1 MGHASKPNFSHSAQ
15 QAQQWVNELAADL
28 GWPENLS
35 HRLMRAVLQA
45 LRDWLSPEEAAD
57 FSSQLP
63 EMIRGIYFEG
73 WDPAKS
79 PAVERDKRDFV
90 LRISKALNE
99 QPEVDIEEGIAAV
112 FRLLDRHL
120 SHGEIVQVK
129 NSMRKSLRHL
139 WPE

>member
-57 FSSQLP
+57 LSSQLP

-90 LRISKALNE
+90 LRISKSLNE

-120 SHGEIVQVK
+120 SHGEIIQVK
-129 NSMRKSLRHL
+129 NSMRKSLRQL

>member
-1 MGHASKPNFSHSAQ
+1 MSHASSSSFSHAAQ
-15 QAQQWVNELAADL
+15 QAQQWANELAADL
-28 GWPENLS
+28 GWPEHRA
-35 HRLMRAVLQA
+35 HRLMKAVLPT

-57 FSSQLP
+57 LSSQLP
-63 EMIRGIYFEG
+63 EVIRGIYFEG

-90 LRISKALNE
+90 LRISKSLNE

>member
-57 FSSQLP
+57 LSSQLP

-90 LRISKALNE
+90 LRISKSLNE

-120 SHGEIVQVK
+120 SHGEIIQVK

>member
-1 MGHASKPNFSHSAQ
+1 MGHASEPNFSHSAQ
-15 QAQQWVNELAADL
+15 QAQRWVNELAADL
-28 GWPENLS
+28 DCPVNFA

-57 FSSQLP
+57 LSSQLP

-73 WDPAKS
+73 WDPARS
-79 PAVERDKRDFV
+79 PAWERDKRDLV
-90 LRISKALNE
+90 LRISKSLDD
-99 QPEVDIEEGIAAV
+99 QPEFDIEEGIAAV

-120 SHGEIVQVK
+120 SYGDIVQIK
-129 NSMRKSLRHL
+129 NSMRKALRRL

>member
-35 HRLMRAVLQA
+35 HRLMRSVLQA

-57 FSSQLP
+57 LSSQLP

-73 WDPAKS
+73 WNPGRS
-79 PAVERDKRDFV
+79 PARERDKRDFA
-90 LRISKALNE
+90 LRISKSLDD
-99 QPEVDIEEGIAAV
+99 QPEIDIEEGIAAV

>member
-57 FSSQLP
+57 LSSQLP

-90 LRISKALNE
+90 LRISKSLNE

>member
-57 FSSQLP
+57 LSSQLP

-90 LRISKALNE
+90 LRISKSLNE

-129 NSMRKSLRHL
+129 NSMRKSLRQL

>member
-1 MGHASKPNFSHSAQ
+1 M
-15 QAQQWVNELAADL
+15 NELAADL

-57 FSSQLP
+57 LSSQLP

-90 LRISKALNE
+90 LRISKSLNE